1 MHWTHTRVRYGETDQ
16 MGVVYHANYLVYF
29 ELGRTELM
37 RGLGLSYSDCERGG
51 VKLPVVEAH
60 VRFIDG
66 ARYDEELLVGTRITS
81 VSAVRVRFDYV
92 VKSGQ
97 DNRLL
102 AAGHTVLA
110 SLGENGRPRRFP
122 AEVRELLEEERE
134 DDG

>member
-1 MHWTHTRVRYGETDQ
+1 MHWTNTRVRYGETDQ

-37 RGLGLSYSDCERGG
+37 RGLGLAYSDCESGG
-51 VKLPVVEAH
+51 VRLPVVEAH

-66 ARYDEELLVGTRITS
+66 ARYDEELLVGPRITS

-97 DNRLL
+97 DNRRL
-102 AAGHTVLA
+102 AEGHTVLA

-122 AEVRELLEEERE
+122 ADVRKLLEKERE
-134 DDG
+134 DGG